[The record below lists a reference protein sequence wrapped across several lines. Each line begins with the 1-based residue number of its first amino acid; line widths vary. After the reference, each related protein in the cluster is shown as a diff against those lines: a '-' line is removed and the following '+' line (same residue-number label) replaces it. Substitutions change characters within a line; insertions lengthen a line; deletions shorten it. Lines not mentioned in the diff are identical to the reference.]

1 MIISVVLPVCN
12 EEKTIDEMYTRLAGV
27 VCGLTDEFEFIFVN
41 DGSSD
46 YSGNKLANLAS
57 RDTRVKIIE
66 LSRNFGHQ
74 AAICA
79 GLEYSRGDAVIMMD
93 ADLQHPPELV
103 PLLLQKWREG
113 NDIVFTVRDSSADL
127 GFFKNITA
135 KLFYKCIN
143 LLSSIDIPENSADFR
158 LFDRSVVNQLL
169 RFKERT
175 VFLRGLVAWVGF
187 RKVAVHYDAAPRHA
201 GETKYTLV
209 KMVKFAFDG
218 ITSFSTIPLH
228 ISTIIGVIVSLFSFS
243 YAVYA
248 IWIKLFTDR
257 ALPGW
262 TSVLVSV
269 LFLGGV
275 QLLSLGII
283 GAYLN
288 RIYTETKGR
297 PKFIVRSAYGLEKP
311 VSRESD

>member
-1 MIISVVLPVCN
+1 MLISIVLPVCN
-12 EEKTIDEMYTRLAGV
+12 EEKNIDELYMRLAGV
-27 VCGLTDEFEFIFVN
+27 MDGVADECEFIFVN
-41 DGSSD
+41 DGSRD
-46 YSGNKLANLAS
+46 TSGHKLACLAV
-57 RDTRVKIIE
+57 RDARVKVLE
-66 LSRNFGHQ
+66 FSRNFGHQ

-79 GLEYSRGDAVIMMD
+79 GMEYSHGDAVIMMD

-113 NDIVFTVRDSSADL
+113 NDIVFTIRESSADVGL
-127 GFFKNITA
+127 VKAVTA
-135 KLFYKCIN
+135 KFFYKCIN

-158 LFDRSVVNQLL
+158 LFDRSVVDQLL

-187 RKVAVHYDAAPRHA
+187 RKVAVRYDAAPRFA
-201 GETKYTLV
+201 GETKYTLL
-209 KMVKFAFDG
+209 KMIKFAFDG

-243 YAVYA
+243 YAAYA

-283 GAYLN
+283 GEYLN

-297 PKFIVRSAYGLEKP
+297 PQFIVKNTLGFEPR
-311 VSRESD
+311 VSRS

>member
-113 NDIVFTVRDSSADL
+113 NDIVFTVRDSSADF

-135 KLFYKCIN
+135 KFFYKCIN